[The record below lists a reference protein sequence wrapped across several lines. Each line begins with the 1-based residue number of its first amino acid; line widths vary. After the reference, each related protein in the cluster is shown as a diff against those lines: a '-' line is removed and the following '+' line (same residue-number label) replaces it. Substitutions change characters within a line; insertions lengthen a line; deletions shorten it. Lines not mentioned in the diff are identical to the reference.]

1 MIDSCF
7 FSFLTDRHISKGNF
21 HIYCRLDFISVF
33 VIECN
38 INRHNIYD
46 LFALCRYLIFYSS
59 NNRICRYRNSLHRGS
74 FRERSFRCI
83 YSYNCITCSLGKG
96 LSGHSHFRF
105 TLRLRFRLGFHLSF
119 CFSFNLSLYFC
130 FRLSLNFAL
139 NFGLGFN
146 LCLRLGLLLS
156 ANPLCGDAHDSLV
169 CLDTLDDVLILIFG
183 GSGIDGAVHQH
194 RGYLISICGNHRE
207 YNLAIQ
213 SFSGSIRHICAV
225 HQHRCPHTGLEG
237 YRISN
242 LAVFFRVLF
251 LISSILRK
259 FLVCNS
265 DDSVL
270 CHICDPVFIDILRF
284 GNVHLI
290 RSDILHC
297 ISLTG
302 NHSKGKRIILLYFF
316 IIGSNHIRC
325 HSIGFILN
333 LKFAVI
339 CGMGIK
345 GHPVNDILFLSLIR
359 TGFLLSFFLCIVLF
373 LGLCIRLVR
382 L

>member
-1 MIDSCF
+1 MRF
-7 FSFLTDRHISKGNF
+7 N
-21 HIYCRLDFISVF
+21 FISVF

-38 INRHNIYD
+38 INRHNIND
-46 LFALCRYLIFYSS
+46 LFALCRHLIFHSG
-59 NNRICRYRNSLHRGS
+59 NNRICRYWNSLHRGS
-74 FRERSFRCI
+74 FRERSFRCMNC
-83 YSYNCITCSLGKG
+83 YNCITRSLGKG
-96 LSGHSHFRF
+96 LSGHSR
-105 TLRLRFRLGFHLSF
+105 LRLGLHFGF

-130 FRLSLNFAL
+130 FRLSLDFIL
-139 NFGLGFN
+139 NFSLGFN

-156 ANPLCGDAHDSLV
+156 ANPLCGDAHDGLIR
-169 CLDTLDDVLILIFG
+169 LDTLDDVLILIFS

-194 RGYLISICGNHRE
+194 GGYLISICGNHRE
-207 YNLAIQ
+207 YDLAIH
-213 SFSGSIRHICAV
+213 SFSGSIRHICTV

-242 LAVFFRVLF
+242 LTVFFRVLF

-270 CHICDPVFIDILRF
+270 CHICDPVFIGILRF